1 MNINETDISD
11 YVAGRLDALD
21 RFRVEAALAS
31 DIVLRSAVERARCVD
46 VAVKTKLGTRRSSIC
61 WCGN

>member
-31 DIVLRSAVERARCVD
+31 DIVLRSAVERARRVD

-61 WCGN
+61 GCGN